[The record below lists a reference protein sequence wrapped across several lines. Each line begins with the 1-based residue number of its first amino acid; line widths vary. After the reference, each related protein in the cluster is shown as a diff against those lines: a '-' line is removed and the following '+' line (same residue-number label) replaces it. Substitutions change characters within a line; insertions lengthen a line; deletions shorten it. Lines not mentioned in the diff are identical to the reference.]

1 MALLCL
7 LLAGCGRGGEEGR
20 LLLSGTVEADEV
32 EIASRIP
39 GQVEELPQEGEA
51 VARGQVVARL
61 DAREL
66 ADQVR
71 QAEAA
76 LAVARENLRRA
87 ELNADYRRAL
97 VAAGQRQARAQVQA
111 SGGAVQGSAEL
122 VQQASRQEQG
132 AQDQARAALARAE
145 AALRGAE
152 ARLREAESRASLAE
166 RERERIEE
174 LFAQGFVSAQQLDR
188 ARTEAQVARRLV
200 LAARAARD
208 EAASQRRAA
217 RGQLEEALA
226 LGPAT
231 RARQAQ
237 LRQARAGEEQ
247 ARAQLQAAL
256 AEELGVRLAVQ
267 EVAASRARVRE
278 ARAALD
284 LARTR
289 LGLATLRSPLTG
301 IVTTRVVEPGEQII
315 AGQPLVR
322 VARLDLVK
330 VDVFVPEEQLGR
342 VWLGMRAALRPDAP
356 GQAAE
361 IPGVLAFLSPEAEFT
376 PKNVQTREER
386 VTLTYRAQVRAA
398 NPGQVLKP
406 GMPVDVVL
414 DLTQTRPAG
423 ATPGQAGKLPEASP

>member
-1 MALLCL
+1 MRRNSVRALVMALLCL

-188 ARTEAQVARRLV
+188 ARTEAQVAR
-200 LAARAARD
+200 
-208 EAASQRRAA
+208 
-217 RGQLEEALA
+217 
-226 LGPAT
+226 
-231 RARQAQ
+231 
-237 LRQARAGEEQ
+237 
-247 ARAQLQAAL
+247 
-256 AEELGVRLAVQ
+256 
-267 EVAASRARVRE
+267 
-278 ARAALD
+278 
-284 LARTR
+284 
-289 LGLATLRSPLTG
+289 
-301 IVTTRVVEPGEQII
+301 
-315 AGQPLVR
+315 
-322 VARLDLVK
+322 
-330 VDVFVPEEQLGR
+330 
-342 VWLGMRAALRPDAP
+342 
-356 GQAAE
+356 
-361 IPGVLAFLSPEAEFT
+361 
-376 PKNVQTREER
+376 
-386 VTLTYRAQVRAA
+386 
-398 NPGQVLKP
+398 
-406 GMPVDVVL
+406 
-414 DLTQTRPAG
+414 
-423 ATPGQAGKLPEASP
+423 